1 MDLNL
6 RKSGFDKEERQT
18 AYAGEAKPNDD
29 AAATERSQSLRV
41 RHLYKKFSGRV
52 SGAAVS
58 LTRLA
63 GYANCLK
70 KKFFEGLYSWTLF

>member
-1 MDLNL
+1 VDLNL

-41 RHLYKKFSGRV
+41 RQIKKQLPTVKVRSYFCGFPEGSNPGSFSGI
-52 SGAAVS
+52 
-58 LTRLA
+58 
-63 GYANCLK
+63 
-70 KKFFEGLYSWTLF
+70 